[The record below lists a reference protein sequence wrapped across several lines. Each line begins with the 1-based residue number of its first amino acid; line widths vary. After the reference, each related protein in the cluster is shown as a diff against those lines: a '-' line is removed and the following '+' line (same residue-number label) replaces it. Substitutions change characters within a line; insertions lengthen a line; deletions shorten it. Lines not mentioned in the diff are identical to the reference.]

1 MRWDRSVDDVYDGWF
16 VVTGCF
22 LGSFVVFGLSYSFG
36 VFFEPVLDA
45 FGAPRS
51 TTSTAFGVQTVA
63 LYVGAVGIGAL
74 VDRYGTRLMLTAGT
88 LVLCAGLVATSR
100 ASTLTEFVFAYGVV
114 TGAGLSVVY
123 VVAYAT
129 PARWF
134 DRRVGLASGL
144 ASAGLGFG
152 MLVVSPVATGLVA
165 RVGWRDALVA
175 LAAGVA
181 VVLAAATLLVRD
193 EPTPEQVD
201 LAEFPDGV
209 ERGGGGGWREQ
220 FGEVASVAWT
230 PTFALTFVGW
240 TAIYATLYVV
250 LVNLVVYGVDVGL
263 GRQAGAT
270 GLALLGAATAV
281 GRVAIGFF
289 GDRLGRVRV
298 FVACSTAMGVLTAV
312 LASIDSA
319 VGLWLFAA
327 TYGLAYGGNGALLAP
342 LTADLFGRGNI
353 NAVFGMISV
362 SFAVSG
368 LTAPYLAGLSYEASG
383 SYDLVFAGAGVAAVV
398 GAATVAVAS
407 RRNTTP

>member
-1 MRWDRSVDDVYDGWF
+1 MRWNRRPDVYAGWV

-36 VFFEPVLDA
+36 VFFEPVLEA

-74 VDRYGTRLMLTAGT
+74 VDRYGTRRMLAAGT
-88 LVLCAGLVATSR
+88 VVLCGGLVATSR
-100 ASTLTEFVFAYGVV
+100 ASTLPQFVAGYGVV

-152 MLVVSPVATGLVA
+152 MLVVSPVATELVA

-181 VVLAAATLLVRD
+181 VVLAAATALVRG
-193 EPTPEQVD
+193 EPGAGEAPA
-201 LAEFPDGV
+201 AEFPNGV
-209 ERGGGGGWREQ
+209 ERAGDSAWRDQ
-220 FGEVASVAWT
+220 LSEVGAVART

-240 TAIYATLYVV
+240 AAIYGTLYVV
-250 LVNLVVYGVDVGL
+250 LVNLVVYGTDL
-263 GRQAGAT
+263 GMTRETGAT
-270 GLALLGAATAV
+270 ALAVLGAASAA

-289 GDRLGRVRV
+289 GDRLGRIRV
-298 FVACSTAMGVLTAV
+298 FVACSAAMGVSTVA
-312 LASIDSA
+312 LAG
-319 VGLWLFAA
+319 VGTPLELWAFAA
-327 TYGLAYGGNGALLAP
+327 VYGLTYGGNGALLAP
-342 LTADLFGRGNI
+342 LTADLFGRANI
-353 NAVFGMISV
+353 NAVFGLISV
-362 SFAVSG
+362 AFAFSG
-368 LTAPYLAGLSYEASG
+368 ILAPYLAGVGYEAFAT
-383 SYDLVFAGAGVAAVV
+383 YDPVFVAAGALAVV
-398 GAATVAVAS
+398 GAVAVAAADRVS
-407 RRNTTP
+407 TAG

>member
-1 MRWDRSVDDVYDGWF
+1 MGWNRHVDGVYNGWI

-36 VFFEPVLDA
+36 VFFEPVLDT
-45 FGAPRS
+45 FGAARS

-74 VDRYGTRLMLTAGT
+74 VDRFGTRRMLAAGT
-88 LVLCAGLVATSR
+88 VVLCVGLVATSR
-100 ASTLTEFVFAYGVV
+100 ASTLTQFVLSYGVV

-144 ASAGLGFG
+144 ASAGVGFG
-152 MLVVSPVATGLVA
+152 MLVVSPAAAALVA
-165 RVGWRDALVA
+165 RVGWRDALLA
-175 LAAGVA
+175 LTAGVA
-181 VVLAAATLLVRD
+181 VVLAAATLLMRD
-193 EPTPEQVD
+193 EPTAEEVPPG
-201 LAEFPDGV
+201 EFPDGG
-209 ERGGGGGWREQ
+209 ERGGVRDWREQ

-240 TAIYATLYVV
+240 TCIYGTLYVV

-289 GDRLGRVRV
+289 GDRLGRIRV
-298 FVACSTAMGVLTAV
+298 FVVCSAAMGVLTAV
-312 LASIDSA
+312 LGDVDST

-327 TYGLAYGGNGALLAP
+327 AYGLAYGGNGALLAP
-342 LTADLFGRGNI
+342 LTADLFGRANI

-368 LTAPYLAGLSYEASG
+368 LAAPYLAGLGYEAFG
-383 SYDLVFAGAGVAAVV
+383 SYDLVFAGAGVVAVV

-407 RRNTTP
+407 RWSRSR